1 MLFLTAEDLENQG
14 VFCKEA
20 SQIIFQNKILTRLID
35 FSTQNRR
42 RAIKLCQEFL
52 EDKLFCLIV
61 ENRSYLTVWVEKK
74 EVRFTSE
81 TKIPINYVQPELTGL
96 SSQAQ
101 DKPEEAEISINRVQP
116 VSTSLSSQAKD
127 KADALETEVKSRGF
141 VHPQSST
148 QSLSPKDEKY
158 SDSNPIK
165 QQREFD
171 IFLSQ
176 SPTEDKAST
185 KKPTKRYRGVSY

>member
-35 FSTQNRR
+35 FSTQNHR
-42 RAIKLCQEFL
+42 RAIKFCQEFL
-52 EDKLFCLIV
+52 EDQLFCLIV
-61 ENRSYLTVWVEKK
+61 ENQSYLTVWVEKK
-74 EVRFTSE
+74 QVKFTGE
-81 TKIPINYVQPELTGL
+81 TETSVNYVQPVSNSL
-96 SSQAQ
+96 SYQAK
-101 DKPEEAEISINRVQP
+101 DKPEEAEISINRVPP

-127 KADALETEVKSRGF
+127 KADVQTELKFRDSVY
-141 VHPQSST
+141 PQRST
-148 QSLSPKDEKY
+148 PDLSPKDEKY
-158 SDSNPIK
+158 SDSNLIK
-165 QQREFD
+165 ERGEFD
-171 IFLSQ
+171 IPLSQ

>member
-1 MLFLTAEDLENQG
+1 MLFLTPEDLEIQG

-20 SQIIFQNKILTRLID
+20 SKIIFQKKILTRFID

-42 RAIKLCQEFL
+42 TAIKFCQEFL

-61 ENRSYLTVWVEKK
+61 ENQSYLTVWVEEKQ
-74 EVRFTSE
+74 VR
-81 TKIPINYVQPELTGL
+81 LTGETET
-96 SSQAQ
+96 SVNYA
-101 DKPEEAEISINRVQP
+101 QP

-127 KADALETEVKSRGF
+127 KADALQTQVKSRGF

-158 SDSNPIK
+158 SNSNPIK
-165 QQREFD
+165 QQGEFD
-171 IFLSQ
+171 IPLSQ

>member
-1 MLFLTAEDLENQG
+1 MLFLTPEDLENQG

-20 SQIIFQNKILTRLID
+20 SQIIFQNKILTRFID
-35 FSTQNRR
+35 FPTQNHR
-42 RAIKLCQEFL
+42 RAIKFCQEFL
-52 EDKLFCLIV
+52 EDQLFCLIV
-61 ENRSYLTVWVEKK
+61 ENQSYLTVWVEKK
-74 EVRFTSE
+74 EVKFTGE
-81 TKIPINYVQPELTGL
+81 TEIPINYVQPVSNSL
-96 SSQAQ
+96 SYQAKE
-101 DKPEEAEISINRVQP
+101 KPEDAEISINRVQP

-127 KADALETEVKSRGF
+127 KADVQTQVKSRGF

-165 QQREFD
+165 QQGEFD
-171 IFLSQ
+171 IPLSQ